1 MNAGRAPGQDL
12 PDRNDRTDLPRGSRL
27 LDVVAVMDRLRS
39 PGGCPWDAEQTHASL
54 VKYLLEEAYEVAD
67 SVGHGDRAA
76 LREELGDV
84 LLQVVFHARI
94 AEEDPDQ
101 PWDIDDVADGLVHK
115 LVRRHPHVFSD
126 TEVRDADEVSA
137 NWDRIKAREKG
148 RVSVT
153 EGVPMAQPALS
164 LYATLWG
171 RAERGG
177 LDLQPV
183 PVPPKPVPAEPVPP
197 DPDATEPAPPEGG
210 ATGVLGS
217 AAAARDIGMR
227 LAALVRQAVSNGV
240 DPEAALRDQAR
251 DLRERILQ
259 QEAEESPGDPRG

>member
-1 MNAGRAPGQDL
+1 MSAGRTPGPDL
-12 PDRNDRTDLPRGSRL
+12 PDLPDRTDLPRGSRL

-39 PGGCPWDAEQTHASL
+39 PGGCPWDARQTHASL

-177 LDLQPV
+177 LVLQPV
-183 PVPPKPVPAEPVPP
+183 PVPPKPVPAEP
-197 DPDATEPAPPEGG
+197 DATEPAPPEADAVG
-210 ATGVLGS
+210 AQES
-217 AAAARDIGMR
+217 AATARDIGLR
-227 LAALVRQAVSNGV
+227 LAALVCEAVSNGV

-251 DLRERILQ
+251 DLRERILH